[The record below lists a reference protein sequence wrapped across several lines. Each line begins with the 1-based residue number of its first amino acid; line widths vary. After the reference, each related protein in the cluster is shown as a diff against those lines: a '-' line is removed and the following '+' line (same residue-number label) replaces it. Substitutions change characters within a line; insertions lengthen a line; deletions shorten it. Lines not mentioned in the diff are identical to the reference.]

1 MRVHNPPA
9 VREDKD
15 MKKSGK
21 LKCFL
26 GVLTLMICLFLISPV
41 YAMSEGHLRVATIS
55 GRAFQKDTCEKM
67 TAIFKKTRIPT
78 YKNSS
83 NIYTYS
89 YNTDSSK
96 LKSKK
101 EQKEVVNGINNTI
114 RKAFAKS
121 TNKDL
126 NIFYYVGHGVP
137 PTKENGYGGIPIGYY
152 NTVFDIVSSKD
163 NEKISFVELIK
174 TLNLYKGKFI
184 VIIDCCRAGALYNA
198 ASEELSESDLN
209 RFMFLVST
217 DYKTDEFAD
226 QLSRSMISAINN
238 EFIKADENRDG
249 CLTLPELFAYLKRK
263 HLVLFSYNKPSISS
277 NNIDFF
283 GDLPV
288 FQFNYTKLSA
298 SSISLSK
305 GKEQTLKTSI
315 KGPKSIK
322 HKLKYSSSN
331 SRVASVD
338 SKGRVTGKSS
348 GTAIISVCL
357 IDNKGQECISTKSSC
372 VVKVYETTGIKLNS
386 SSISLY
392 VKDSTYISASVSGK
406 SSKVTWKTSN
416 SSVATVDSNGKVTGK
431 KAGTCKITATAN
443 GKTAAC
449 TVTVKNRISANSA
462 YKKLIQKYEAKYGKA
477 KLYNSKSMH
486 YWKGVCFAK
495 LLDFNNDGTKE
506 LILAYQNGFGKV
518 DKIKYHVELWTFD
531 GKNTKKICSS
541 VSWTGNNC
549 EYFGGFS
556 IIKSNGN
563 YLLFLSDG
571 AVGNDVYYGKKSNG
585 TLGAVHSFHW
595 KGDAM
600 EGQWYYNGKAIS
612 VNDYINY
619 YNRFHPNSNWYSFAS
634 EKFDKTIRSELAK
647 TRKTLKL

>member
-1 MRVHNPPA
+1 
-9 VREDKD
+9 

-41 YAMSEGHLRVATIS
+41 YAMAEGHLRVATIS
-55 GRAFQKDTCEKM
+55 GRAFQKGTCEKM
-67 TAIFKKTRIPT
+67 TANLKKTRIPT

-152 NTVFDIVSSKD
+152 NTVFDIASSKD

-249 CLTLPELFAYLKRK
+249 CLTLPELFVYLKRK
-263 HLVLFSYNKPSISS
+263 HPVLFSYNKPSISS

-305 GKEQTLKTSI
+305 GKKQTLKTSI

-372 VVKVYETTGIKLNS
+372 VVKVYETTGIKLDS

-431 KAGTCKITATAN
+431 KAGTCKITASAN
-443 GKTAAC
+443 GKKATC
-449 TVTVKNRISANSA
+449 IITVKDNWYQKVLSSSASYKIKGAYDGKTYTISRNS
-462 YKKLIQKYEAKYGKA
+462 
-477 KLYNSKSMH
+477 
-486 YWKGVCFAK
+486 
-495 LLDFNNDGTKE
+495 FNEYRLFDIDKDGTKE
-506 LILAYQNGFGKV
+506 LMLYKRPVAAVFTYYKGKV
-518 DKIKYHVELWTFD
+518 VPLTYSSFTRSICLKGKYFALVRGTSSENTCYVFTLKNGKLKKIGEYFHTTSSAYPVPIYKIN
-531 GKNTKKICSS
+531 GKNCSK
-541 VSWTGNNC
+541 TTFFKTYDKYMKNAT
-549 EYFGGFS
+549 
-556 IIKSNGN
+556 
-563 YLLFLSDG
+563 YL
-571 AVGNDVYYGKKSNG
+571 
-585 TLGAVHSFHW
+585 
-595 KGDAM
+595 
-600 EGQWYYNGKAIS
+600 
-612 VNDYINY
+612 
-619 YNRFHPNSNWYSFAS
+619 
-634 EKFDKTIRSELAK
+634 
-647 TRKTLKL
+647 

>member
-1 MRVHNPPA
+1 MFSGCVNVDDLFIFDIACLCDGR
-9 VREDKD
+9 RTF
-15 MKKSGK
+15 KS
-21 LKCFL
+21 CNY
-26 GVLTLMICLFLISPV
+26 I
-41 YAMSEGHLRVATIS
+41 
-55 GRAFQKDTCEKM
+55 RAGLSKGTCEKM
-67 TAIFKKTRIPT
+67 TAILKKTRIPT

-152 NTVFDIVSSKD
+152 NTVFDIASSKD

-249 CLTLPELFAYLKRK
+249 CLTLPELFVYLKRK
-263 HLVLFSYNKPSISS
+263 HPVLFSYNKPSISS

-305 GKEQTLKTSI
+305 GKKQTLKTSI

-372 VVKVYETTGIKLNS
+372 VVKVYETTGIKLDS

-431 KAGTCKITATAN
+431 KAGTCKITASAN
-443 GKTAAC
+443 GKKATC
-449 TVTVKNRISANSA
+449 IITVKDNWYQKVLSSSASYKIKGAYDGKTYTISRNS
-462 YKKLIQKYEAKYGKA
+462 
-477 KLYNSKSMH
+477 
-486 YWKGVCFAK
+486 
-495 LLDFNNDGTKE
+495 FNEYRLFDIDKDGTKE
-506 LILAYQNGFGKV
+506 LMLYKRPVAAVFTYYKGKV
-518 DKIKYHVELWTFD
+518 VPLTYSSFTRSICLKGKYFALVRGTSSENTCYVFTLKNGKLKKIGEYFHTTSSAYPVPIYKIN
-531 GKNTKKICSS
+531 GKNCSK
-541 VSWTGNNC
+541 TTFFKTYDKYMKNAT
-549 EYFGGFS
+549 
-556 IIKSNGN
+556 
-563 YLLFLSDG
+563 YL
-571 AVGNDVYYGKKSNG
+571 
-585 TLGAVHSFHW
+585 
-595 KGDAM
+595 
-600 EGQWYYNGKAIS
+600 
-612 VNDYINY
+612 
-619 YNRFHPNSNWYSFAS
+619 
-634 EKFDKTIRSELAK
+634 
-647 TRKTLKL
+647 

>member
-1 MRVHNPPA
+1 MFSGCVNVDDLFIFDIACLCDGRRTFKSCNYIRAGLSKRHMRKN
-9 VREDKD
+9 DCD
-15 MKKSGK
+15 
-21 LKCFL
+21 
-26 GVLTLMICLFLISPV
+26 
-41 YAMSEGHLRVATIS
+41 
-55 GRAFQKDTCEKM
+55 
-67 TAIFKKTRIPT
+67 FKKTRIPT

-152 NTVFDIVSSKD
+152 NTVFDIASSKD

-249 CLTLPELFAYLKRK
+249 CLTLPELFVYLKRK
-263 HLVLFSYNKPSISS
+263 HPVLFSYNKPSISS

-305 GKEQTLKTSI
+305 GKKQTLKTSI

-372 VVKVYETTGIKLNS
+372 VVKVYETTGIKLDS

-431 KAGTCKITATAN
+431 KAGTCKITASAN
-443 GKTAAC
+443 GKKATC
-449 TVTVKNRISANSA
+449 IITVKDNWYQKVLSSSASYKIKGAYDGKTYTISRNS
-462 YKKLIQKYEAKYGKA
+462 
-477 KLYNSKSMH
+477 
-486 YWKGVCFAK
+486 
-495 LLDFNNDGTKE
+495 FNEYRLFDIDKDGTKE
-506 LILAYQNGFGKV
+506 LMLYKRPVAAVFTYYKGKV
-518 DKIKYHVELWTFD
+518 VPLTYSSFTRSICLKGKYFALVRGTSSENTCYVFTLKNGKLKKIGEYFHTTSSAYPVPIYKIN
-531 GKNTKKICSS
+531 GKNCSK
-541 VSWTGNNC
+541 TTFFKTYDKYMKNAT
-549 EYFGGFS
+549 
-556 IIKSNGN
+556 
-563 YLLFLSDG
+563 YL
-571 AVGNDVYYGKKSNG
+571 
-585 TLGAVHSFHW
+585 
-595 KGDAM
+595 
-600 EGQWYYNGKAIS
+600 
-612 VNDYINY
+612 
-619 YNRFHPNSNWYSFAS
+619 
-634 EKFDKTIRSELAK
+634 
-647 TRKTLKL
+647 

>member
-1 MRVHNPPA
+1 
-9 VREDKD
+9 
-15 MKKSGK
+15 
-21 LKCFL
+21 
-26 GVLTLMICLFLISPV
+26 
-41 YAMSEGHLRVATIS
+41 
-55 GRAFQKDTCEKM
+55 M
-67 TAIFKKTRIPT
+67 TAVLKKTRIPT

-83 NIYTYS
+83 NIYNYS

-152 NTVFDIVSSKD
+152 NTVFDIASSKD

-249 CLTLPELFAYLKRK
+249 CLTLPELFVYLKRK
-263 HLVLFSYNKPSISS
+263 HPVLFSYNKPSISS

-305 GKEQTLKTSI
+305 GKKQTLKTSI

-372 VVKVYETTGIKLNS
+372 VVKVYETTGIKLDS

-431 KAGTCKITATAN
+431 KAGTCKITASAN
-443 GKTAAC
+443 GKKATC
-449 TVTVKNRISANSA
+449 IITVKDNWYQKVLSSSASYKIKGAYDGKTYTISRNS
-462 YKKLIQKYEAKYGKA
+462 
-477 KLYNSKSMH
+477 
-486 YWKGVCFAK
+486 
-495 LLDFNNDGTKE
+495 FNEYRLFDIDKDGTKE
-506 LILAYQNGFGKV
+506 LMLYKRPVAAVFTYYKGKV
-518 DKIKYHVELWTFD
+518 VPLTYSSFTRSICLKGKYFALVRGTSSENTCYVFTLKNGKLKKIGEYFHTTSSAYPVPIYKIN
-531 GKNTKKICSS
+531 GKNCSK
-541 VSWTGNNC
+541 TTFFKTYDKYMKNAT
-549 EYFGGFS
+549 
-556 IIKSNGN
+556 
-563 YLLFLSDG
+563 YL
-571 AVGNDVYYGKKSNG
+571 
-585 TLGAVHSFHW
+585 
-595 KGDAM
+595 
-600 EGQWYYNGKAIS
+600 
-612 VNDYINY
+612 
-619 YNRFHPNSNWYSFAS
+619 
-634 EKFDKTIRSELAK
+634 
-647 TRKTLKL
+647 

>member
-1 MRVHNPPA
+1 
-9 VREDKD
+9 
-15 MKKSGK
+15 
-21 LKCFL
+21 
-26 GVLTLMICLFLISPV
+26 
-41 YAMSEGHLRVATIS
+41 
-55 GRAFQKDTCEKM
+55 M
-67 TAIFKKTRIPT
+67 TAILKKTRIPT

-152 NTVFDIVSSKD
+152 NTVFDIASSKD

-249 CLTLPELFAYLKRK
+249 CLTLPELFVYLKRK
-263 HLVLFSYNKPSISS
+263 HPVLFSYNKPSISS

-298 SSISLSK
+298 SPISLSK
-305 GKEQTLKTSI
+305 GKKQTLKTSI

-372 VVKVYETTGIKLNS
+372 VVKVYETTGIKLDS

-431 KAGTCKITATAN
+431 KAGTCKITASAN
-443 GKTAAC
+443 GKKATC
-449 TVTVKNRISANSA
+449 IITVKDNWYQKVLSSSASYKIKGAYDGKTYTISRNS
-462 YKKLIQKYEAKYGKA
+462 
-477 KLYNSKSMH
+477 
-486 YWKGVCFAK
+486 
-495 LLDFNNDGTKE
+495 FNEYRLFDIDKDGTKE
-506 LILAYQNGFGKV
+506 LMLYKRPVAAVFTYYKGKV
-518 DKIKYHVELWTFD
+518 VPLTYSSFTRSICLKGKYFALVRGTSSENTCYVFTLKNGKLKKIGEYFHTTSSAYPVPIYKIN
-531 GKNTKKICSS
+531 GKNCSK
-541 VSWTGNNC
+541 TTFFKTYDKYMKNAT
-549 EYFGGFS
+549 
-556 IIKSNGN
+556 
-563 YLLFLSDG
+563 YL
-571 AVGNDVYYGKKSNG
+571 
-585 TLGAVHSFHW
+585 
-595 KGDAM
+595 
-600 EGQWYYNGKAIS
+600 
-612 VNDYINY
+612 
-619 YNRFHPNSNWYSFAS
+619 
-634 EKFDKTIRSELAK
+634 
-647 TRKTLKL
+647 

>member
-1 MRVHNPPA
+1 
-9 VREDKD
+9 
-15 MKKSGK
+15 
-21 LKCFL
+21 
-26 GVLTLMICLFLISPV
+26 
-41 YAMSEGHLRVATIS
+41 
-55 GRAFQKDTCEKM
+55 M
-67 TAIFKKTRIPT
+67 TAILKKTRIPT

-152 NTVFDIVSSKD
+152 NTVFDIASSKD

-249 CLTLPELFAYLKRK
+249 CLTLPELFVYLKRK
-263 HLVLFSYNKPSISS
+263 HPVLFSYNKPSISS

-305 GKEQTLKTSI
+305 GKKQTLKTSI

-372 VVKVYETTGIKLNS
+372 VVKVYETTGIKLDS

-431 KAGTCKITATAN
+431 KAGTCKITASAN
-443 GKTAAC
+443 GKKATC
-449 TVTVKNRISANSA
+449 IITVKDNWYQKVLSSSASYKIKGAYDGKTYTISRNS
-462 YKKLIQKYEAKYGKA
+462 
-477 KLYNSKSMH
+477 
-486 YWKGVCFAK
+486 
-495 LLDFNNDGTKE
+495 FNEYRLFDIDKDGTKE
-506 LILAYQNGFGKV
+506 LMLYKRPVAAVFTYYKGKV
-518 DKIKYHVELWTFD
+518 VPLTYSSFTRSICLKGKYFALVRGTSSENTCYVFTLKNGKLKKIGEYFHTTSSAYPVPIYKIN
-531 GKNTKKICSS
+531 GKNCSK
-541 VSWTGNNC
+541 TTFFKTYDKYMKNAT
-549 EYFGGFS
+549 
-556 IIKSNGN
+556 
-563 YLLFLSDG
+563 YL
-571 AVGNDVYYGKKSNG
+571 
-585 TLGAVHSFHW
+585 
-595 KGDAM
+595 
-600 EGQWYYNGKAIS
+600 
-612 VNDYINY
+612 
-619 YNRFHPNSNWYSFAS
+619 
-634 EKFDKTIRSELAK
+634 
-647 TRKTLKL
+647 

>member
-1 MRVHNPPA
+1 MVLKLRGDYALRVHNPPA
-9 VREDKD
+9 VREDED

-41 YAMSEGHLRVATIS
+41 YAMAEGHLRVATIS
-55 GRAFQKDTCEKM
+55 GRAFQKGTCEKM
-67 TAIFKKTRIPT
+67 TAILKKTRIPT

-152 NTVFDIVSSKD
+152 NTVFDIASSKD

-249 CLTLPELFAYLKRK
+249 CLTLPELFVYLKRK
-263 HLVLFSYNKPSISS
+263 HPVLFSYNKPSISS

-305 GKEQTLKTSI
+305 GKKQTLKTSI

-372 VVKVYETTGIKLNS
+372 VVKVYETTGIKLDS

-416 SSVATVDSNGKVTGK
+416 SSVDTVDSNGKVTGK
-431 KAGTCKITATAN
+431 KAGTCKITASAN
-443 GKTAAC
+443 GKKATC
-449 TVTVKNRISANSA
+449 IITVKDNWYQKVLSSSASYKIKGAYDGKTYTISRNS
-462 YKKLIQKYEAKYGKA
+462 
-477 KLYNSKSMH
+477 
-486 YWKGVCFAK
+486 
-495 LLDFNNDGTKE
+495 FNEYRLFDIDKDGTKE
-506 LILAYQNGFGKV
+506 LMLYKRPVAAVFTYYKGKV
-518 DKIKYHVELWTFD
+518 VPLTYSSFTRSICLKGKYFALVRGTSSENTCYVFTLKNGKLKKIGEYFHTTSSAYPVPIYKIN
-531 GKNTKKICSS
+531 GKNCSK
-541 VSWTGNNC
+541 TTFFKTYDKYMKNAT
-549 EYFGGFS
+549 
-556 IIKSNGN
+556 
-563 YLLFLSDG
+563 YL
-571 AVGNDVYYGKKSNG
+571 
-585 TLGAVHSFHW
+585 
-595 KGDAM
+595 
-600 EGQWYYNGKAIS
+600 
-612 VNDYINY
+612 
-619 YNRFHPNSNWYSFAS
+619 
-634 EKFDKTIRSELAK
+634 
-647 TRKTLKL
+647 

>member
-1 MRVHNPPA
+1 
-9 VREDKD
+9 

-21 LKCFL
+21 LKWVL

-41 YAMSEGHLRVATIS
+41 NAMAEGHLRVATIS
-55 GRAFQKDTCEKM
+55 GRAFQKGTCEKM

-78 YKNSS
+78 YKNSG

-121 TNKDL
+121 TDKDL
-126 NIFYYVGHGVP
+126 NIFYYVGHGVL

-152 NTVFDIVSSKD
+152 NTVFDIGSSKD
-163 NEKISFVELIK
+163 NERISFVELIK
-174 TLNLYKGKFI
+174 TLNSYKGNFI

-198 ASEELSESDLN
+198 ATEELSEADLN
-209 RFMFLVST
+209 KFLFLVST
-217 DYKTDEFAD
+217 DFETDEFAD

-238 EFIKADENRDG
+238 DFIKADEDKDG
-249 CLTLPELFAYLKRK
+249 CLTLPELFVYLKTK
-263 HLVLFSYNKPSISS
+263 HPVLFSYNKPSISS

-305 GKEQTLKTSI
+305 GKKQTLKTSI

-331 SRVASVD
+331 NRVASVD

-357 IDNKGQECISTKSSC
+357 TDSKGQECISTKSSC
-372 VVKVYETTGIKLNS
+372 LVKVYGTTGIKLNS

-431 KAGTCKITATAN
+431 KAGTCKITASAN
-443 GKTAAC
+443 GKKATC
-449 TVTVKNRISANSA
+449 IITVKDNWYQKVLQSSVPYKVKGAFDNKTYTIYRSHFDKYRLADINKDGVKELLLYKHPEVAVFTYYKGKVVPLAYSSFTRSICLKGKYFALVLGTSSENTCYVFTLKNGKLKKIGEYFHTTSSA
-462 YKKLIQKYEAKYGKA
+462 YPVPIY
-477 KLYNSKSMH
+477 
-486 YWKGVCFAK
+486 
-495 LLDFNNDGTKE
+495 
-506 LILAYQNGFGKV
+506 
-518 DKIKYHVELWTFD
+518 KIN
-531 GKNTKKICSS
+531 GKNCSKN
-541 VSWTGNNC
+541 TFFKTYDKYMKNAT
-549 EYFGGFS
+549 
-556 IIKSNGN
+556 
-563 YLLFLSDG
+563 YL
-571 AVGNDVYYGKKSNG
+571 
-585 TLGAVHSFHW
+585 
-595 KGDAM
+595 
-600 EGQWYYNGKAIS
+600 
-612 VNDYINY
+612 
-619 YNRFHPNSNWYSFAS
+619 
-634 EKFDKTIRSELAK
+634 
-647 TRKTLKL
+647 